1 MHVENHQKLRYKLQ
15 DFYKNM
21 EERKAKFESVEPEEK
36 EENESPE
43 RIEKE

>member
-1 MHVENHQKLRYKLQ
+1 MPVESHQKLRYKLQ

-21 EERKAKFESVEPEEK
+21 AERKMRLESVEPEER

-43 RIEKE
+43 RI